1 MKDWEERHCIC
12 QTFPCPR
19 PRSTTPS
26 RVSNP
31 KQKKMESAL
40 GVCVCSVMSNSTT
53 LWTVAHQAPLSMEF
67 SRQEYWSKL
76 PFPPVDLTDPGTE
89 PMPSVSPAL
98 AGGFFTTE
106 PPGKPQLGM
115 VWPNLTQNFL
125 EFINKYNLCWE
136 AWIFVATE
144 GINPR
149 WIQTNT
155 FWT

>member
-12 QTFPCPR
+12 LTFPR

-53 LWTVAHQAPLSMEF
+53 LWTIAHQAPLSMGF

-76 PFPPVDLTDPGTE
+76 PFPYSGDLSNPGIE
-89 PMPSVSPAL
+89 SQCPAL
-98 AGGFFTTE
+98 QADSLLTE
-106 PPGKPQLGM
+106 LPGKSIYIYIYISESLSSIPETNKILFCQLYCQ
-115 VWPNLTQNFL
+115 LYFKK
-125 EFINKYNLCWE
+125 NKFKN
-136 AWIFVATE
+136 WI
-144 GINPR
+144 
-149 WIQTNT
+149 
-155 FWT
+155 